1 MTPAPTLDAP
11 AVGPPAAPAAPP
23 VDIVDAALASGLDR
37 AAAAGEWATVATLA
51 GELAARRAARQTPPP
66 SGGNVVALEDARRRR
81 DGR

>member
-11 AVGPPAAPAAPP
+11 AVAPPAAP
-23 VDIVDAALASGLDR
+23 VDVVDAALASGLER

-51 GELAARRAARQTPPP
+51 AELAARRAARQTPPA